1 VQVLR
6 GVVVSDD
13 LGNSRPFV
21 ALGWNE
27 TREMRGLATH
37 EVHCREL
44 RAWTPGR
51 SYTFHMEHSMPLI
64 PHEK

>member
-1 VQVLR
+1 VQVLL

-21 ALGWNE
+21 ALEWNE

-37 EVHCREL
+37 ELHCRGL
-44 RAWTPGR
+44 RDCTP
-51 SYTFHMEHSMPLI
+51 
-64 PHEK
+64 